1 MSNNSRKLVLNAFF
15 QRFGHHPA
23 GWLHPGSTDNGRP
36 NLEWYIRA
44 AKLAEAAKFHA
55 FFLADFI
62 GQSGEITAN
71 TGKSPN
77 NYQFEPFTLQSV
89 IASHTKHIGLVVTL
103 NTNFN
108 YPYNVARLFTSL
120 DHISGGRAAWNV
132 VAQWPEHTAENFG
145 LQQNPPPHPERYIRA
160 EEFLNVTKA
169 LWDTWDDD
177 AFDHPN
183 REARQFYDPAASHP
197 LDFHGK
203 YYASKGVLDF
213 PRPIQGYPVI
223 VQAGNSEEGREFA
236 AKIAELQYCSAQSL
250 DIAKAYYAD
259 VKRRLAKYGRE
270 EDDLRLTPGLSVVVA
285 ETDQEAQDRF
295 GELQLQVDVGNV
307 HFGGFDLSSYDVD
320 GPLPDLPYQESENG
334 KGRFRQQL
342 ELARRENLSIRELVL
357 RFRVSRGHLQAIGS
371 VKTVAD
377 IIEQWFV
384 ERAADGFN
392 VVPPLLP
399 SGFEDFT
406 RLVVPELQRR
416 GIFQTEYTGT
426 TLREVLGF
434 KRPANPNS
442 GVSKSASIACAALTT
457 DQAEAELLRATSS
470 A

>member
-1 MSNNSRKLVLNAFF
+1 MANKPRQLVLNAFF

-23 GWLHPGSTDNGRP
+23 GWLHPSSTDDGRP
-36 NLEWYIRA
+36 NVGWYIRA
-44 AKLAEAAKFHA
+44 AKLAEDAKFHA

-62 GQSGEITAN
+62 GQSGDA
-71 TGKSPN
+71 TGQNPN

-89 IASHTKHIGLVVTL
+89 IASHTRRIGLVVTL
-103 NTNFN
+103 NTNFT
-108 YPYNVARLFTSL
+108 YPYNAARLFTSL

-132 VAQWPEHTAENFG
+132 VAQWPQHTAENFG
-145 LQQNPPPHPERYIRA
+145 LGENPPPHPERYVRA

-177 AFDHPN
+177 AFDRPD
-183 REARQFYDPAASHP
+183 RENRQFYKPSAAHP
-197 LDFHGK
+197 LDFKGT
-203 YYASKGVLDF
+203 YYASKGLLDY

-236 AKIAELQYCSAQSL
+236 AKIAELQYCSATSL
-250 DIAKAYYAD
+250 DLAKAYYAD
-259 VKRRLAKYGRE
+259 VKRRLANYGRE

-285 ETDQEAQDRF
+285 ESDQEAQDRF
-295 GELQLQVDVGNV
+295 GELQRKVDVSTV

-320 GPLPDLPYQESENG
+320 GPLPDLPYQETENG

-357 RFRVSRGHLQAIGS
+357 RFRVSRGHLQAVGS
-371 VKTVAD
+371 TKTVAD

-384 ERAADGFN
+384 ERGADGFN

-416 GIFQTEYTGT
+416 GIYHKEYAGA
-426 TLREVLGF
+426 TLREVLGL
-434 KRPANPNS
+434 KRPANPNT
-442 GVSKSASIACAALTT
+442 GKAKGAPVNREAAG
-457 DQAEAELLRATSS
+457 DVELLRAAS